1 MAITPHGWHIP
12 GSPMPEGYDNA
23 ELKISRQC
31 GGFLSCE
38 TCQAADR
45 QWQTISKEANA
56 PVNATRAAEGLPKA
70 RRSDAVV
77 HPSHYNMYD
86 GIEIVDLAEQMNFNK
101 GNAVKYITRA
111 EFKGKEIEDLEKA
124 RYYLKKEIKRIKR
137 AEKKAAKAKAQ
148 EEAQQAMANYA
159 VSDLEKTLTLYD
171 VNSLYPAEAGKV
183 ESLREGFKADA
194 GDIFALRW
202 DPGTPRLREFAE
214 WVMKADADNF
224 VEAKGDILHVNIP
237 SQGVHTIV
245 LRPFDWLIFSDGRF
259 QPKTNQQ
266 YIAMISGGL
275 TGEESK
281 VIRKGIHPA
290 AVRQWHASE
299 EAFNSISE
307 WVTSHNPT
315 AYVEQAGDA
324 LILTTVIM
332 NHNTNRFG
340 IAEGHWIVKDGHGF
354 SVYTNDEFK
363 KCFEVI

>member
-137 AEKKAAKAKAQ
+137 AEKKAAKAKAW
-148 EEAQQAMANYA
+148 EEAIQALKHYAND
-159 VSDLEKTLTLYD
+159 DLEKTMTLYD
-171 VNSLYPAEAGKV
+171 VNSLYPSEVGRV
-183 ESLREGFKADA
+183 ESLREGFKADG
-194 GDIFALRW
+194 GDIFALQWR
-202 DPGTPRLREFAE
+202 PGTPRLREFGE
-214 WVMKADADNF
+214 WVNRVDVGNSVATD
-224 VEAKGDILHVNIP
+224 GDVLNVHIP
-237 SQGVHTIV
+237 SQGAHTIV
-245 LRPFDWLIFSDGRF
+245 LRPSDWLIFSDGRF
-259 QPKTNQQ
+259 QPKTHKQ
-266 YIAMISGGL
+266 YI
-275 TGEESK
+275 
-281 VIRKGIHPA
+281 KGI
-290 AVRQWHASE
+290 
-299 EAFNSISE
+299 
-307 WVTSHNPT
+307 
-315 AYVEQAGDA
+315 AG
-324 LILTTVIM
+324 
-332 NHNTNRFG
+332 G
-340 IAEGHWIVKDGHGF
+340 DGA
-354 SVYTNDEFK
+354 
-363 KCFEVI
+363 

>member
-1 MAITPHGWHIP
+1 MA
-12 GSPMPEGYDNA
+12 E
-23 ELKISRQC
+23 K
-31 GGFLSCE
+31 
-38 TCQAADR
+38 
-45 QWQTISKEANA
+45 K
-56 PVNATRAAEGLPKA
+56 

-86 GIEIVDLAEQMNFNK
+86 GVEVIDLVEQMNFNK
-101 GNAVKYITRA
+101 GNAVKYVTRA

-159 VSDLEKTLTLYD
+159 VADLEKTLTLYD
-171 VNSLYPAEAGKV
+171 VNSLYPSEAGKV

-202 DPGTPRLREFAE
+202 DPRTPRLREFAE
-214 WVMKADADNF
+214 WIMKADVDNYA
-224 VEAKGDILHVNIP
+224 EAKGDILHVHIP

-275 TGEESK
+275 TGEKSA
-281 VIRKGIHPA
+281 GGD
-290 AVRQWHASE
+290 HA
-299 EAFNSISE
+299 
-307 WVTSHNPT
+307 
-315 AYVEQAGDA
+315 
-324 LILTTVIM
+324 
-332 NHNTNRFG
+332 
-340 IAEGHWIVKDGHGF
+340 
-354 SVYTNDEFK
+354 
-363 KCFEVI
+363 